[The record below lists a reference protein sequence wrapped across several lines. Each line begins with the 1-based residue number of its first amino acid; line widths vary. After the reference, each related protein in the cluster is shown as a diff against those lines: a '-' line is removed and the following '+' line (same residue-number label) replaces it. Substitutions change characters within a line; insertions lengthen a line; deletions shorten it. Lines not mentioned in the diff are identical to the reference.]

1 MTIPIDVAIGLACLA
16 IVLGVFIGAVIG
28 ASKRSELTE
37 LSPHVISAMREVE
50 RWEQPQLLEWTPEVA
65 ARFRAQQATRTIA

>member
-28 ASKRSELTE
+28 ASKREADE
-37 LSPHVISAMREVE
+37 LSQHVISAMREVE
-50 RWEQPQLLEWTPEVA
+50 EWECPRLVEWDETTR
-65 ARFRAQQATRTIA
+65 ARFRAQQAARRIA